1 MDKLEVE
8 QWVKVHCY
16 HALFELPQTE
26 AEIKKLFTEEQLKDI
41 KMYLLPIYEVQNDQ
55 LVDNRNVLDLK
66 DAAKITIEKSQML
79 LQFLE
84 YMEANVQEL
93 FTFRDRGIEKV
104 RAIPDLVS
112 VVPFPCVPYR
122 YQIYSI
128 TDLMSNISTWPHSI
142 SCRCRLE
149 AVE

>member
-1 MDKLEVE
+1 MDKLEIE

-26 AEIKKLFTEEQLKDI
+26 EEMNKLFTKEQLEDI
-41 KMYLLPIYEVQNDQ
+41 KMYLLPIYVVQNNQ
-55 LVDNRNVLDLK
+55 LVDNRNALDLK
-66 DAAKITIEKSQML
+66 EAAKITIEKSHML

-84 YMEANVQEL
+84 YMEANVQKL
-93 FTFRDRGIEKV
+93 FNFRDRGIEKV

-112 VVPFPCVPYR
+112 VIPYPCVRYR

-128 TDLMSNISTWPHSI
+128 TDLISNISTWPHSI
-142 SCRCRLE
+142 SCRCKLE